1 MIHSHLTVADASA
14 WREWLNEN
22 ENTSD
27 GVWLTLA
34 KKDTSTPTTLT
45 YTQALKEALCSGW
58 IDGRKN
64 KIDARTYSQHF
75 TPRRARSMWSERN
88 IKIVG
93 ALTAAGRMRERG
105 HAEVAL
111 AQTDGR
117 WDRAYAGPASIEVH
131 DDLRCALRT
140 APDAE
145 AAFNALPSGARY
157 RILLDVTTARTKGLR
172 ANRIA
177 RHLAKLATPAQ
188 VT

>member
-1 MIHSHLTVADASA
+1 M
-14 WREWLNEN
+14 NEN
-22 ENTSD
+22 EHTSD

-45 YTQALKEALCSGW
+45 YTQALEEALCSGW

-88 IKIVG
+88 IEIVG

-145 AAFNALPSGARY
+145 AAFNALTSGARY
-157 RILLDVTTARTKGLR
+157 RILLDVTTARTRGLR